1 MADEEYQMLFK
12 VILIGDSG
20 VGKSNI
26 LSRYILDE
34 FNIDTKATVGV
45 EFGSKMIEKDPQTKI
60 KVQIWDTAGQE
71 RYKSITNAYYK
82 GAKGAFVVYDISRKD
97 TFDNVDKWF
106 SELKGN
112 SDENVFVVL
121 IGNKCD
127 MEDQREVSIAEGK
140 RKSEELKT
148 AFMETSAMQAV
159 NIDEAFGLMVD
170 EIYKKVKP
178 ALGKPG
184 NKTKAGEGDDFSN
197 EKDNVI
203 TLNNDDLHKK
213 KKKKCCGGGEKKK

>member
-45 EFGSKMIEKDPQTKI
+45 EFGSKMIEKDPNTKI

-82 GAKGAFVVYDISRKD
+82 GAKGAFIVYDISREE
-97 TFDNVDKWF
+97 TFKNVDKWF
-106 SELKGN
+106 SELRNN
-112 SDENVFVVL
+112 SDENVFVII

-127 MEDQREVSIAEGK
+127 MEDQRQVPKESGESKAQ
-140 RKSEELKT
+140 ELKT
-148 AFMETSAMQAV
+148 AFMETSALQAV
-159 NIDEAFGLMVD
+159 NIEEAFEKMVD
-170 EIYKKVKP
+170 EIYQKAKPSLDKKTESKEQTPDSNDKP
-178 ALGKPG
+178 IILKG
-184 NKTKAGEGDDFSN
+184 NN
-197 EKDNVI
+197 EKEA
-203 TLNNDDLHKK
+203 KK
-213 KKKKCCGGGEKKK
+213 KRKCCGGKK